1 MNLYRMIIWLFCLC
15 FIMAGALPLYGVETP
30 PDGTLSLSGDKNAL
44 SLTAE
49 NVPASQIIR
58 KLKEQFSIAFTG
70 LDDRT
75 EKRITLSCS
84 GPLLDVIQKL
94 LKAAAIENYA
104 FTFNRDRLTGVG
116 VFPQSSSPDSDPL
129 PEDPAPKHSTASA
142 VKIQSVIEGTQASR
156 IGLQPDDIIIA
167 YNGKR
172 IIHAHRLV
180 HQVER
185 DESKPLA
192 TLVILRDGNL
202 EKYDIDGGF
211 IGVQV
216 VTIPMD
222 AERLEAYFDDL
233 GI

>member
-1 MNLYRMIIWLFCLC
+1 MNLYRRIIWLFCLC
-15 FIMAGALPLYGVETP
+15 FMMAGALPLYGEEP
-30 PDGTLSLSGDKNAL
+30 LPGQALAISGDKNAL

-58 KLKEQFSIAFTG
+58 ELTKRFSFAFTG
-70 LDDRT
+70 LDDRA
-75 EKRITLSCS
+75 EKRLTLSCS

-94 LKAAAIENYA
+94 LKAAGIENYA

-129 PEDPAPKHSTASA
+129 PEDPSPKHSKAFA
-142 VKIQSVIEGTQASR
+142 VKVQSVIEGTQASK

-180 HQVER
+180 RQVER

-202 EKYDIDGGF
+202 EKYDIEGGF
-211 IGVQV
+211 IGVQIISV
-216 VTIPMD
+216 PMD
-222 AERLEAYFDDL
+222 AEQLESYFNDL